1 MNKDEKI
8 LEYLNLHINRLWT
21 GLIILIGGLA
31 SLLVTYPYS
40 MPLSSPLNI
49 VKFSLFILG
58 LFFLLL
64 MIIGLANASLE
75 VKNLLKGGK
84 YE

>member
-8 LEYLNLHINRLWT
+8 IEYLNLHINRLWT

-31 SLLVTYPYS
+31 SLLVTYSYS
-40 MPLSSPLNI
+40 SPLNNPLNI

-64 MIIGLANASLE
+64 MILGLANTDIE
-75 VKNLLKGGK
+75 IKKLLK
-84 YE
+84 

>member
-31 SLLVTYPYS
+31 SLLVTYSYS
-40 MPLSSPLNI
+40 MPLSSPLNT

-64 MIIGLANASLE
+64 MIIGLANANLE